1 MQRSVKNNP
10 ELLEQEFTNF
20 ITQHHKRYDQRTD
33 GFSIKEVSNRILEVL
48 NVSSLVKSDR
58 KSIFIEF
65 KNGCVNKK
73 EEFDIRKKIYDSL
86 LLLTDIINR

>member
-1 MQRSVKNNP
+1 MTDS
-10 ELLEQEFTNF
+10 LLEVVNF
-20 ITQHHKRYDQRTD
+20 DAVKDHYITSLKLSTVPKSKDA
-33 GFSIKEVSNRILEVL
+33 L
-48 NVSSLVKSDR
+48 LVKSDR

>member
-58 KSIFIEF
+58 KSILLSLKMVVLIKK
-65 KNGCVNKK
+65 KNLILEK
-73 EEFDIRKKIYDSL
+73 DYDSL